1 MLIYDLDKKAVVL
14 EPADSSGNVLVQ
26 AGIIKTRVPVGNLRL
41 LKQEKV
47 QKPKG
52 RGVRTVK
59 TRASAPVQQEVDL
72 RGMTVEE
79 GIMELDNFI
88 DSALLSGITL
98 LTVIHGKEPACCE
111 SSTGAAKT
119 PPLGKKLP
127 AGQLRRGRG
136 RRHHCGIEIT
146 PEGRRPGARACRARS
161 GEPGD
166 ASISGRLPAVSLD
179 ARAASS

>member
-1 MLIYDLDKKAVVL
+1 M
-14 EPADSSGNVLVQ
+14 LVQ

-72 RGMTVEE
+72 RGMTAEE
-79 GIMELDNFI
+79 AIMELDNFI

-98 LTVIHGKEPACCE
+98 LTVIHGKG
-111 SSTGAAKT
+111 TGV
-119 PPLGKKLP
+119 
-127 AGQLRRGRG
+127 LRKAVQERLK
-136 RRHHCGIEIT
+136 RH
-146 PEGRRPGARACRARS
+146 
-161 GEPGD
+161 
-166 ASISGRLPAVSLD
+166 PAVKSYRLGNYGEGE
-179 ARAASS
+179 AGVTIVELK

>member
-59 TRASAPVQQEVDL
+59 T
-72 RGMTVEE
+72 G
-79 GIMELDNFI
+79 
-88 DSALLSGITL
+88 
-98 LTVIHGKEPACCE
+98 PA
-111 SSTGAAKT
+111 
-119 PPLGKKLP
+119 
-127 AGQLRRGRG
+127 RRRN
-136 RRHHCGIEIT
+136 RRWICG
-146 PEGRRPGARACRARS
+146 G
-161 GEPGD
+161 
-166 ASISGRLPAVSLD
+166 
-179 ARAASS
+179 